1 MILFDK
7 SKLLKFSGGSTENM
21 IGILWYITY
30 RPTPKSRRDV
40 KQLKYQSIDWFG
52 SSYLLNPEEFL
63 DKHWRYSEKELLQ
76 YVLLAAKR
84 DYAEYKLFRTK
95 TLQAEYVNVK
105 AIENNR
111 LLTITGNKIY
121 FKFEETK
128 HGS

>member
-7 SKLLKFSGGSTENM
+7 TKLLKFSKGSTSNM
-21 IGILWYITY
+21 IDILWHITY
-30 RPTPKSRRDV
+30 NPLPKSRGDIKR
-40 KQLKYQSIDWFG
+40 LKYCSIDWSG
-52 SSYLLNPEEFL
+52 SSYLLNPETFL

-105 AIENNR
+105 AIESNR